1 MTAPT
6 GEIALCVGA
15 VRGRETRAAFYLR
28 HRGALFAADDRF
40 HSSMPGPCFRPAQDR
55 SGKHVEDTDSHQ
67 SKHPASKPL
76 ATLDSFAKEAA
87 MPLYESCKLRTGRY
101 SQRGGIYLLSTVVL
115 NRASVFRDFKLGRC
129 VVREMM
135 NAQRWNQAH
144 SLAWVVM
151 PDHFHWLV
159 QLQEASLQS
168 LMRQLKSRSTKAVN
182 DSGARKGQLWQ
193 AGFHDRAVRKEED
206 LLATARY
213 VVANPVRAGLVA
225 KVGDY
230 PLWDAVWL

>member
-1 MTAPT
+1 
-6 GEIALCVGA
+6 
-15 VRGRETRAAFYLR
+15 
-28 HRGALFAADDRF
+28 
-40 HSSMPGPCFRPAQDR
+40 
-55 SGKHVEDTDSHQ
+55 
-67 SKHPASKPL
+67 
-76 ATLDSFAKEAA
+76 

-159 QLQEASLQS
+159 QLQGASLQN

-193 AGFHDRAVRKEED
+193 AGFHDRAVRREED